1 MTRRSHLF
9 SFACIAACVALIS
22 AAALAQGDSYPSK
35 PIKVIVPF
43 PAGGA
48 ADLTTRT
55 LGPKLTELLGQP
67 IVVDNKPG
75 ANGIIGADAVAK
87 SAPDGYTILF
97 APREVFGVNPS
108 LYASLPY
115 DPVKSFAHVAI
126 VTEGPYVLVVNPSL
140 GVKTVAE
147 LLAVAKTRQLSFGSF
162 GMGSMG
168 HLNLEAFAQ
177 ATGIKLQHIPYKGA
191 PAAVQAVVGGEVAL
205 AITTPPAALAFI
217 RDGKLIALAAGSEKR
232 LALLPEVPTLAEA
245 GVSSDTLIPA
255 YFAMAAPA
263 GTSSAIIARLNAEL
277 RRALAVTD
285 IAERF
290 AKTGLIP
297 AGSSPEAMT
306 AVINQDIAR
315 FAALVKAIGIKP
327 E

>member
-9 SFACIAACVALIS
+9 SLACIAVCAALMPS
-22 AAALAQGDSYPSK
+22 AAPAQGDIYPSK

-48 ADLTTRT
+48 ADLTIRT

-67 IVVDNKPG
+67 IVIDNKPG

-115 DPVKSFAHVAI
+115 DPVKSFTHVAI

-147 LLAVAKTRQLSFGSF
+147 LLAVAKTKQLSFNSF
-162 GMGSMG
+162 GIGSMG

-205 AITTPPAALAFI
+205 AITTPPAALGFI
-217 RDGKLIALAAGSEKR
+217 RDGKLIALAVGSEKR

-255 YFAMAAPA
+255 YFAMDAPA
-263 GTSSAIIARLNAEL
+263 GTSAAIIARLNAEL

-306 AVINQDIAR
+306 AVINQDVAR

>member
-1 MTRRSHLF
+1 MTRRSHLL
-9 SFACIAACVALIS
+9 SLACVVASAALMS
-22 AAALAQGDSYPSK
+22 SAALAQGDSYPSK

-48 ADLTTRT
+48 ADLTIRT

-108 LYASLPY
+108 LYAALPY
-115 DPVKSFAHVAI
+115 DPVKNFAHVAI

-147 LLAVAKTRQLSFGSF
+147 LLSVAKTRQLSYGSF
-162 GMGSMG
+162 GVGSMG

-205 AITTPPAALAFI
+205 AITTPPAALGFI
-217 RDGKLIALAAGSEKR
+217 REGKLTALAAGSAKR
-232 LALLPEVPTLAEA
+232 LELLPEVPTLAEV
-245 GVSSDTLIPA
+245 GVAADTLIPA

-263 GTSSAIIARLNAEL
+263 GTSAAVIAKLNAEL

-306 AVINQDIAR
+306 AIVTQDVAK